1 MANKNPVVEAIFMSD
16 STAVLLGG
24 AVDRLFLASVLNCGP
39 VCKVSS
45 RHDHV
50 TLKCEL
56 SRRCLKCSVIS

>member
-1 MANKNPVVEAIFMSD
+1 MSD

>member
-1 MANKNPVVEAIFMSD
+1 MSD

-24 AVDRLFLASVLNCGP
+24 AVDGLVLASVLNCGP

-45 RHDHV
+45 RHDRV

-56 SRRCLKCSVIS
+56 SRRCLKCSVIC